1 MPRDHLRSTHYL
13 IRASGR
19 AACFCSQLF
28 ISYFYL
34 VDCWIELTSGGTFV
48 ARISLCKGVLLVYIL
63 FAYST
68 IVLIWL
74 IVDFRLHFY
83 FISISSSIILH
94 IIIYSSRIQHPP
106 FKASPFWCFT
116 GYEPK

>member
-13 IRASGR
+13 VQISGR
-19 AACFCSQLF
+19 AACFCSLFF
-28 ISYFYL
+28 ISYFHL
-34 VDCWIELTSGGTFV
+34 VDCWIELTSGGNFV

-63 FAYST
+63 FVYST
-68 IVLIWL
+68 IVPIWL

-83 FISISSSIILH
+83 LISISFFIILH
-94 IIIYSSRIQHPP
+94 LIIYNSRMQHLP

-116 GYEPK
+116 GCEPK